1 MEEKLFSLPR
11 AAKICAVSRWTLWS
25 YVKSGELNGSRTP
38 GGHYRISEK
47 DLDAFI
53 LNRDMRPNNNRPGT
67 SKKILIVDDDPK
79 IRKFLLRVLSGNG
92 CEVES
97 ASDGFETGQKSVQFK
112 PDLVILDIFMP
123 RMDGFEVCRRLKGN
137 PETNHTKIIAISGD
151 DSIENQQKIESCGA
165 DLFLAK
171 PLSKKVILNKIDYL
185 LKE

>member
-1 MEEKLFSLPR
+1 MEDKLFSLPK

-25 YVKSGELNGSRTP
+25 YVKSGELNVFRTP

-47 DLDAFI
+47 KLEEFI
-53 LNRDMRPNNNRPGT
+53 LSKGMRPIKNDKAN
-67 SKKILIVDDDPK
+67 SKKILIVDDDP
-79 IRKFLLRVLSGNG
+79 IIIKFLLRALSGNG

-97 ASDGFETGQKSVQFK
+97 ASDGFEAGQKTVQFK

-123 RMDGFEVCRRLKGN
+123 RMDGFEVCQRLKRN
-137 PETNHTKIIAISGD
+137 PETSHTKIIAISGD
-151 DSIENQQKIESCGA
+151 DAIENQQKIESCGA